1 MSDLPSSVHPLATKT
16 RFGVHV
22 PKVIGVGRRGSL
34 EQAKRTGKARP
45 HQYWAI
51 SKWHDDGVVAGPVPD
66 ESHGQ
71 FRTKK
76 AAQEYLDGLLGNAT
90 E

>member
-1 MSDLPSSVHPLATKT
+1 MHPLATKT
-16 RFGVHV
+16 RFGVHT
-22 PKVIGVGRRGSL
+22 PSVIGVGRRGTI
-34 EQAKRTGKARP
+34 EQAIKTGKARP
-45 HQYWAI
+45 HRYWAI
-51 SKWHDDGVVAGPVPD
+51 SKWQDNGVVAGPVPD

-76 AAQEYLDGLLGNAT
+76 AAQEYLQRLLGNAA